1 MTIRKNRNRLRIWNT
16 KKIENIVKSAVE
28 QMPENATNIRLIEG
42 FRHSIGAFGT
52 HNCWTE
58 VEAVYKDKNGHEVG
72 RVKTIDKHGGWQYS
86 NPANYILYHMGL
98 YKPYSVDDYK
108 HIKQNYESDLNM
120 GAIYPINE
128 IYSNEYLMDLKVEEA
143 IFTTAEVDLT
153 FKLDY
158 DSDMWGTKWTKPA
171 DYRVIL
177 NDFITEPL
185 SEHDAYFLFTNTF
198 DKLIENGVKVNT
210 NFDMREEHK
219 KRLKHWRWRE
229 EINF

>member
-1 MTIRKNRNRLRIWNT
+1 MNHHIIF
-16 KKIENIVKSAVE
+16 KKRHTEKIKNIVNSAVE
-28 QMPENATNIRLIEG
+28 QMPENATNIILIEG

-52 HNCWTE
+52 HNNWTE
-58 VEAVYKDKNGHEVG
+58 VEAVYKDENGHEVG
-72 RVKTIDKHGGWQYS
+72 RVRTIDKVGGWQYS

-98 YKPYSVDDYK
+98 YEPYSEDNYK
-108 HIKQNYESDLNM
+108 HIKQNYEGDLNR

-128 IYSNEYLMDLKVEEA
+128 IYSNEYLMDLKVTES
-143 IFTTAEVDLT
+143 IFTTDEVDLT

-158 DSDMWGTKWTKPA
+158 DSDMWGTRWTKPA